1 MGVCTKRMKST
12 NRLKGLRNNVIGGA
26 VGLGLAISG
35 GCTNFVEIRPVRA
48 YIPGSSAGSP
58 AQSRVDENY
67 VKQVVDL
74 DNSNFE
80 DFTQSGNKVVLFWNG
95 YESGN
100 YGFGAGTRWIEHLNS
115 LEVVAEMVPY
125 ANFGRVNFH
134 ENKEIGRKLAVTL
147 DGHTTKGSMI
157 EMIYFRDGKPL
168 MREDIGFERGLFN
181 VSSICEDLY
190 LQGKVPVEK
199 TNSE

>member
-1 MGVCTKRMKST
+1 MKS
-12 NRLKGLRNNVIGGA
+12 NNKSGRLRNNLVLGA
-26 VGLGLAISG
+26 TGLSLAIG
-35 GCTNFVEIRPVRA
+35 GCTSFVEVSPVRE
-48 YIPGSSAGSP
+48 YRPSYSAESLVQG
-58 AQSRVDENY
+58 RVDENY

-74 DNSNFE
+74 NSSNFDDFVE
-80 DFTQSGNKVVLFWNG
+80 DGNKVVAFWNG

-125 ANFGRVNFH
+125 ANFGRINVS
-134 ENKEIGRKLAVTL
+134 ENKNLGKKYYVTL
-147 DGHTTKGSMI
+147 DAHNWKNGSMI

-168 MREDIGFERGLFN
+168 IREDIGFERGLFR
-181 VSSICEDLY
+181 VRSICEDLY